1 MQESLPL
8 VVNSTAHYLPSA
20 EKYAHINVH
29 VYIHVCMYMYIKS
42 TNTLELNVHVG
53 CCYTFT

>member
-8 VVNSTAHYLPSA
+8 VVKSTVHYLPSA
-20 EKYAHINVH
+20 ERYAHINVH
-29 VYIHVCMYMYIKS
+29 VYICMYIKS
-42 TNTLELNVHVG
+42 TNTLELHVG